1 MGVLDFVS
9 VERPPTN
16 SCENLRYR
24 GVVTVKW
31 RQFVVSETRCA
42 WKMPGNHLV
51 PLNGIFILHTWFQ
64 KLFKSHPYLGNGSNL
79 TNMLQTGWNHQLVA
93 SISLILLFLAIFL
106 PLSRGTFDKCMFYTF
121 INGLTGMTQHHTGLN
136 FQNMWPLWQWQM
148 AIRIYLMD
156 SYFPWKLTYTSIS
169 RWMVRR
175 SISC

>member
-1 MGVLDFVS
+1 MD
-9 VERPPTN
+9 TN
-16 SCENLRYR
+16 RSSFHGCTWFCFCRATPNESCENLRYR

-79 TNMLQTGWNHQLVA
+79 TNMLQTGSNHQLVA
-93 SISLILLFLAIFL
+93 SISLILLFFAIFL
-106 PLSRGTFDKCMFYTF
+106 PLSRGTYDKCMFYTF

-148 AIRIYLMD
+148 RFVFTWWIHIFPETNIY
-156 SYFPWKLTYTSIS
+156 
-169 RWMVRR
+169 
-175 SISC
+175 